1 MSSSK
6 PSSVENLVTIVPT
19 TFKTNMT
26 RSGSIPHFAITRER
40 FEKITDKFARFFVHK
55 IINNKQLK
63 FSEKSPRERQ
73 RIFKKFLDDVS
84 IEIPRSLGIK
94 GEWGQKRK
102 HFLPFRVLKK
112 NTYTPVIKYN
122 KTGVIKS
129 VTGVSRTRTGNNYNL
144 STAGLE
150 FPFTGLSK
158 TLPLG
163 TIKEKELKKGVP
175 EIIVPPSTK
184 FISPTST
191 KSLGEHLKAKIKKIS
206 GFNLNQNN

>member
-1 MSSSK
+1 MSSPK
-6 PSSVENLVTIVPT
+6 PSSVENLVTMVPNE
-19 TFKTNMT
+19 FKTNMT

-40 FEKITDKFARFFVHK
+40 FEQITDNFARFFVQK
-55 IINNKQLK
+55 FINNKKVK
-63 FSEKSPRERQ
+63 FSEKTPREKQ
-73 RIFKKFLDDVS
+73 IIFKEFLDYVS

-94 GEWGQKRK
+94 REWGQKRK
-102 HFLPFRVLKK
+102 YFLPFRVPKK

-122 KTGVIKS
+122 KTGGIKS
-129 VTGVSRTRTGNNYNL
+129 VTGVSRTRTVNNYNL
-144 STAGLE
+144 SSAGLE

-163 TIKEKELKKGVP
+163 TIKQRKLKGGIT

-206 GFNLNQNN
+206 GFNLNQNS